1 MERNTEPAHTHPAH
15 TEPTHTPES
24 ISPLRQQEVLPLIQ
38 RGLEEDFADG
48 PDVTATATLDPEQ
61 TIVAH
66 FTARQ
71 EGTVA
76 GLQII
81 EWTMHE
87 HDPSIEVT
95 IYAQDGERTKK
106 GTKLATVKGNAISV
120 VGAERTALNLLTY
133 ASGIATRTR
142 QWADAIA
149 HTNAKVRDTRKTLP
163 GYRALAKYAVRVGGG
178 VNHRISLSDA
188 ALIKDNHIAAA
199 GGAAIAYRRVRDRF
213 PGIPVETEV
222 DTLEQLEEVLQL
234 RPDLVMLDNFSTCEV
249 REGVE
254 KRNALSPETK
264 LEASGG
270 LTLDNARE
278 YAETGVDFIAVGEL
292 THSVRVL
299 DIGLD
304 A

>member
-1 MERNTEPAHTHPAH
+1 MD
-15 TEPTHTPES
+15 
-24 ISPLRQQEVLPLIQ
+24 PLRKENVLPLI
-38 RGLEEDFADG
+38 RMGLEEDFRDG
-48 PDVTATATLDPEQ
+48 PDVTATSTLDPDQ
-61 TIVAH
+61 TMTAH

-71 EGTVA
+71 HGTVA

-87 HDPSIEVT
+87 LNPDIEVT
-95 IYAQDGERTKK
+95 FTAADGDRVEP
-106 GTKLATVKGNAISV
+106 GTRLATVEGNAIDI

-163 GYRALAKYAVRVGGG
+163 GYRELAKYAVLAGGG
-178 VNHRISLSDA
+178 VNHRMSLSDA

-199 GGAAIAYRRVRDRF
+199 GGAAVAYRRVRDRF
-213 PGIPVETEV
+213 PAVPVETEV
-222 DTLEQLEEVLQL
+222 DTFEQLEEMLQL
-234 RPDLVMLDNFSTCEV
+234 KPDLIMVDNFSPEGV
-249 REGVE
+249 RGAVE
-254 KRNALSPETK
+254 KRDALSPETK

-270 LTLDNARE
+270 LTLENARE
-278 YAETGVDFIAVGEL
+278 YAETGVDYIAVGEL

>member
-1 MERNTEPAHTHPAH
+1 MD
-15 TEPTHTPES
+15 
-24 ISPLRQQEVLPLIQ
+24 PLRKENVLPLI
-38 RGLEEDFADG
+38 RMGLEEDFRDG
-48 PDVTATATLDPEQ
+48 PDVTATSTLDPDQ
-61 TIVAH
+61 TMTAH

-71 EGTVA
+71 HGTVA

-87 HDPSIEVT
+87 LTPDIEVT
-95 IYAQDGERTKK
+95 FTASDGDRVEP
-106 GTKLATVKGNAISV
+106 GTRLATVEGNAIDI

-133 ASGIATRTR
+133 ASGIATRAR

-163 GYRALAKYAVRVGGG
+163 GYRALAKCAVLAGGG
-178 VNHRISLSDA
+178 VNHRMSLSDA

-199 GGAAIAYRRVRDRF
+199 GGAAVAYRRVRDRF
-213 PGIPVETEV
+213 PAVPVETEV
-222 DTLEQLEEVLQL
+222 DTFEQLEEMLQL
-234 RPDLVMLDNFSTCEV
+234 KPDLIMVDNFSPEGV
-249 REGVE
+249 RGAVE
-254 KRNALSPETK
+254 KRDALSPETK

-270 LTLDNARE
+270 LTLENARE
-278 YAETGVDFIAVGEL
+278 YAETGVDYIAVGEL

>member
-1 MERNTEPAHTHPAH
+1 MVKLEGMTDSSADNSNNTLPKEA
-15 TEPTHTPES
+15 
-24 ISPLRQQEVLPLIQ
+24 VLPLI
-38 RGLEEDFADG
+38 RKGLEEDFADG

-61 TIVAH
+61 TIEAH
-66 FTARQ
+66 FTARE

-87 HDPSIEVT
+87 HDPNIEVT
-95 IYAQDGERTKK
+95 IHAQDGDRTRK
-106 GTKLATVKGNAISV
+106 GTKLATVKGSAIAI

-133 ASGIATRTR
+133 ASGIATRTS

-163 GYRALAKYAVRVGGG
+163 GYRALAKYAVRAGGG
-178 VNHRISLSDA
+178 VNHRMSLSDA

-213 PGIPVETEV
+213 PHVPVETEV

-234 RPDLVMLDNFSTCEV
+234 KPDLVMLDNFAAGGV

-254 KRNALSPETK
+254 KRNALSPDTE

-270 LTLDNARE
+270 LTLENARE
-278 YAETGVDFIAVGEL
+278 YAETGVDYIAVGEL

>member
-1 MERNTEPAHTHPAH
+1 MD
-15 TEPTHTPES
+15 
-24 ISPLRQQEVLPLIQ
+24 PLRKENVLPLI
-38 RGLEEDFADG
+38 RMGLEEDFRDG
-48 PDVTATATLDPEQ
+48 PDVTATSTLDPDQ
-61 TIVAH
+61 TMTAH

-71 EGTVA
+71 HGTVA

-87 HDPSIEVT
+87 LNPDIEVT
-95 IYAQDGERTKK
+95 FTASDGDRVEP
-106 GTKLATVKGNAISV
+106 GTRLATVEGNAIDI

-142 QWADAIA
+142 QWVDAIA

-163 GYRALAKYAVRVGGG
+163 GYRALAKCAVLAGGG
-178 VNHRISLSDA
+178 VNHRMSLSDA

-199 GGAAIAYRRVRDRF
+199 GGAAVAYRRVRDRF
-213 PGIPVETEV
+213 PAVPVETEV
-222 DTLEQLEEVLQL
+222 DTFEQLEEMLQL
-234 RPDLVMLDNFSTCEV
+234 KPDLIMVDNFSPEGV
-249 REGVE
+249 RGAVE
-254 KRNALSPETK
+254 KRDALSPETK

-270 LTLDNARE
+270 LTLENARE
-278 YAETGVDFIAVGEL
+278 YAETGVDYIAVGEL

>member
-1 MERNTEPAHTHPAH
+1 MD
-15 TEPTHTPES
+15 
-24 ISPLRQQEVLPLIQ
+24 PLRKENVLPLI
-38 RGLEEDFADG
+38 RMGLEEDFRDG
-48 PDVTATATLDPEQ
+48 PDVTAISTLDPDQ
-61 TIVAH
+61 TMTAH

-71 EGTVA
+71 HGTVA

-87 HDPSIEVT
+87 LNPDIKIT
-95 IYAQDGERTKK
+95 FTAADGDRVEPRTR
-106 GTKLATVKGNAISV
+106 LATVEGNAIDI

-163 GYRALAKYAVRVGGG
+163 GYRALAKYAVRAGGG
-178 VNHRISLSDA
+178 VNHRMSLSDA

-199 GGAAIAYRRVRDRF
+199 GGAAVAYRRVRDRF
-213 PGIPVETEV
+213 PAVPVETEV
-222 DTLEQLEEVLQL
+222 DTFDQLEEMLQL
-234 RPDLVMLDNFSTCEV
+234 KPDLIMVDNFSPEGV
-249 REGVE
+249 RGAVE
-254 KRNALSPETK
+254 KRDALSPNTK

-270 LTLDNARE
+270 LTLENPGE
-278 YAETGVDFIAVGEL
+278 YAETGVDYIAVGEL

>member
-1 MERNTEPAHTHPAH
+1 MD
-15 TEPTHTPES
+15 
-24 ISPLRQQEVLPLIQ
+24 PLRKENVLPLI
-38 RGLEEDFADG
+38 RMGLEEDFRDG
-48 PDVTATATLDPEQ
+48 PDVTATSTLDPDQ
-61 TIVAH
+61 TMTAH

-71 EGTVA
+71 HGTVA

-87 HDPSIEVT
+87 LTPDIEVT
-95 IYAQDGERTKK
+95 FTVSDGDRVEP
-106 GTKLATVKGNAISV
+106 GTRLATVEGNAIDI

-133 ASGIATRTR
+133 ASGIATRAR

-163 GYRALAKYAVRVGGG
+163 GYRALAKCAVLAGGG
-178 VNHRISLSDA
+178 VNHRMSLSDA

-199 GGAAIAYRRVRDRF
+199 GGAAVAYRRVRDRF
-213 PGIPVETEV
+213 PAVPVETEV
-222 DTLEQLEEVLQL
+222 DTFEQLEEMLQL
-234 RPDLVMLDNFSTCEV
+234 KPDLIMVDNFSPEGV
-249 REGVE
+249 RGAVE
-254 KRNALSPETK
+254 KRDALSPETK

-270 LTLDNARE
+270 LTLENARE
-278 YAETGVDFIAVGEL
+278 YAETGVDYIAVGEL

>member
-1 MERNTEPAHTHPAH
+1 MD
-15 TEPTHTPES
+15 
-24 ISPLRQQEVLPLIQ
+24 PLRKENVLPLI
-38 RGLEEDFADG
+38 RMGLEEDFRDG
-48 PDVTATATLDPEQ
+48 PDVTATSTLDPDQ
-61 TIVAH
+61 TMTAH

-71 EGTVA
+71 HGTVA

-87 HDPSIEVT
+87 LNPDIEVT
-95 IYAQDGERTKK
+95 FTASDGDRVEP
-106 GTKLATVKGNAISV
+106 GTRLATVEGNAIDI

-163 GYRALAKYAVRVGGG
+163 GYRALAKYAVRAGGG
-178 VNHRISLSDA
+178 VNHRMSLSDA

-199 GGAAIAYRRVRDRF
+199 GGAAVAYRRVRDRF
-213 PGIPVETEV
+213 PAVPVETEV
-222 DTLEQLEEVLQL
+222 DTFEQLEEMLQL
-234 RPDLVMLDNFSTCEV
+234 KPDLIMVDNFSPEGV
-249 REGVE
+249 RGAVE
-254 KRNALSPETK
+254 KRDALSPETK

-270 LTLDNARE
+270 LTLENARE
-278 YAETGVDFIAVGEL
+278 YAETGVDYIAVGEL

>member
-1 MERNTEPAHTHPAH
+1 MD
-15 TEPTHTPES
+15 
-24 ISPLRQQEVLPLIQ
+24 PLRKENVLPLI
-38 RGLEEDFADG
+38 RMGLEEDFRDG
-48 PDVTATATLDPEQ
+48 PDVTATSTLDPDQ
-61 TIVAH
+61 TMTAH

-71 EGTVA
+71 HGTVA

-87 HDPSIEVT
+87 LNPDIEVT
-95 IYAQDGERTKK
+95 FTASDGDRVEP
-106 GTKLATVKGNAISV
+106 GTRLATVEGNAIDI

-133 ASGIATRTR
+133 ASGIATRAR

-163 GYRALAKYAVRVGGG
+163 GYRALAKYAVLAGGG
-178 VNHRISLSDA
+178 VNHRMSLSDA
-188 ALIKDNHIAAA
+188 ALIKDNHVAAA
-199 GGAAIAYRRVRDRF
+199 GGAAVAYRRVRDRF
-213 PGIPVETEV
+213 PAVPVETEV
-222 DTLEQLEEVLQL
+222 DTFEQLEEMLQL
-234 RPDLVMLDNFSTCEV
+234 KPDLIMVDNFSPEGV
-249 REGVE
+249 RGAVE
-254 KRNALSPETK
+254 KRDALSSETK

-270 LTLDNARE
+270 LTLENARE
-278 YAETGVDFIAVGEL
+278 YAETGVDYIAVGEL

>member
-1 MERNTEPAHTHPAH
+1 MD
-15 TEPTHTPES
+15 
-24 ISPLRQQEVLPLIQ
+24 PLRKENVLPLI
-38 RGLEEDFADG
+38 RMGLEEDFRDG
-48 PDVTATATLDPEQ
+48 PDVTATSTLDPDQ
-61 TIVAH
+61 TMTAH

-71 EGTVA
+71 HGTVA

-87 HDPSIEVT
+87 LNPDIEVT
-95 IYAQDGERTKK
+95 FTASDGDRVEP
-106 GTKLATVKGNAISV
+106 GTRLATVEGNAIDI

-163 GYRALAKYAVRVGGG
+163 GYRALAKYAVLAGGG
-178 VNHRISLSDA
+178 VNHRMSLSDA

-199 GGAAIAYRRVRDRF
+199 GGAAVAYRRVRDRF
-213 PGIPVETEV
+213 PAVPVETEV
-222 DTLEQLEEVLQL
+222 DTFEQLEEMLQL
-234 RPDLVMLDNFSTCEV
+234 KPDLIMVDNFSPEGV
-249 REGVE
+249 RGAVE
-254 KRNALSPETK
+254 KRDALSSETK

-270 LTLDNARE
+270 LTLENARE
-278 YAETGVDFIAVGEL
+278 YAETGVDYIAVGEL

>member
-1 MERNTEPAHTHPAH
+1 MD
-15 TEPTHTPES
+15 
-24 ISPLRQQEVLPLIQ
+24 PLRKENVLPLI
-38 RGLEEDFADG
+38 RMGLEEDFRDG
-48 PDVTATATLDPEQ
+48 PDVTATSTLDPDQ
-61 TIVAH
+61 TMTAH

-71 EGTVA
+71 HGTVA

-87 HDPSIEVT
+87 LTPDIEVT
-95 IYAQDGERTKK
+95 FTASDGDRVEP
-106 GTKLATVKGNAISV
+106 GTRLATAEGNAIDI

-149 HTNAKVRDTRKTLP
+149 HTNAKLRDTRKTLP
-163 GYRALAKYAVRVGGG
+163 GYRALAKCAVLAGGG
-178 VNHRISLSDA
+178 VNHRMSLSDA

-199 GGAAIAYRRVRDRF
+199 GGAAVAYRRVRDRF
-213 PGIPVETEV
+213 PAVPVETEV
-222 DTLEQLEEVLQL
+222 DTFEQLEEMLQL
-234 RPDLVMLDNFSTCEV
+234 KPDLIMVDNFSPEGV
-249 REGVE
+249 RGAVE
-254 KRNALSPETK
+254 KRDALSPETK

-270 LTLDNARE
+270 LTLENAGE
-278 YAETGVDFIAVGEL
+278 YAETGVDYIAVGEL

>member
-1 MERNTEPAHTHPAH
+1 MD
-15 TEPTHTPES
+15 
-24 ISPLRQQEVLPLIQ
+24 PLRKENVLPLI
-38 RGLEEDFADG
+38 RMGLEEDFRDG
-48 PDVTATATLDPEQ
+48 PDVTATSTLDPDQ
-61 TIVAH
+61 TMTAH

-71 EGTVA
+71 HGTVA

-87 HDPSIEVT
+87 LNPDIKITFTAS
-95 IYAQDGERTKK
+95 DGDRVEP
-106 GTKLATVKGNAISV
+106 GTRLATVEGNAIDI

-163 GYRALAKYAVRVGGG
+163 GYRALAKYAVRAGGG
-178 VNHRISLSDA
+178 VNHRMSLSDA

-199 GGAAIAYRRVRDRF
+199 GGAAVAYRRVRDRF
-213 PGIPVETEV
+213 PAVPVETEV
-222 DTLEQLEEVLQL
+222 DTFEQLEEMLQL
-234 RPDLVMLDNFSTCEV
+234 KPDLIMVDNFSPEGV
-249 REGVE
+249 RGAVE
-254 KRNALSPETK
+254 KRDALSPETK

-270 LTLDNARE
+270 LTLENAGE
-278 YAETGVDFIAVGEL
+278 YAETGVDYIAVGEL

>member
-1 MERNTEPAHTHPAH
+1 MD
-15 TEPTHTPES
+15 
-24 ISPLRQQEVLPLIQ
+24 PLRKENVLPLI
-38 RGLEEDFADG
+38 RMGLEEDFRDG
-48 PDVTATATLDPEQ
+48 PDVTATSTLDPDL
-61 TIVAH
+61 TMTAH

-71 EGTVA
+71 HGTVA

-87 HDPSIEVT
+87 LNPDIEVT
-95 IYAQDGERTKK
+95 FTASDGDRVEP
-106 GTKLATVKGNAISV
+106 GTRLATVEGNAIDI

-163 GYRALAKYAVRVGGG
+163 GYRALAKCAVLAGGG
-178 VNHRISLSDA
+178 VNHRMSLSDA

-199 GGAAIAYRRVRDRF
+199 GGAAVAYRRVCDRF
-213 PGIPVETEV
+213 PAVPVETEV
-222 DTLEQLEEVLQL
+222 DTFEQLEEMLQL
-234 RPDLVMLDNFSTCEV
+234 KPDLIMVDNFSPEGV
-249 REGVE
+249 RGAVE
-254 KRNALSPETK
+254 KRDALSPETK

-270 LTLDNARE
+270 LTLENARE
-278 YAETGVDFIAVGEL
+278 YAETGVDYIAVGEL

>member
-1 MERNTEPAHTHPAH
+1 MD
-15 TEPTHTPES
+15 
-24 ISPLRQQEVLPLIQ
+24 PLRKENVLPLI
-38 RGLEEDFADG
+38 RMGLEEDFRDG
-48 PDVTATATLDPEQ
+48 PDVTATSTLDPDQ
-61 TIVAH
+61 TMTAH

-71 EGTVA
+71 HGTVA

-87 HDPSIEVT
+87 LNPDIKIAFT
-95 IYAQDGERTKK
+95 AADGDRVEP
-106 GTKLATVKGNAISV
+106 GTRLATVEGNAIDI

-149 HTNAKVRDTRKTLP
+149 DTKAQVRDTRKTLP
-163 GYRALAKYAVRVGGG
+163 GYRALAKYAARAGGG
-178 VNHRISLSDA
+178 VNHRMSLSDA

-199 GGAAIAYRRVRDRF
+199 GGAAVAYRRVRDQF
-213 PGIPVETEV
+213 PAVPVETEV
-222 DTLEQLEEVLQL
+222 DTFDQLEEMLQL
-234 RPDLVMLDNFSTCEV
+234 KPDLVMVDNFSPEGV
-249 REGVE
+249 RGAVE
-254 KRNALSPETK
+254 KRDALSPETK

-270 LTLDNARE
+270 LTLENARE
-278 YAETGVDFIAVGEL
+278 YAETGVDYIAVGEL

>member
-1 MERNTEPAHTHPAH
+1 MD
-15 TEPTHTPES
+15 S
-24 ISPLRQQEVLPLIQ
+24 LRKENVLPLI
-38 RGLEEDFADG
+38 RMGLEEDFRDG
-48 PDVTATATLDPEQ
+48 PDVTATSTLDPDQ
-61 TIVAH
+61 TMTAH

-71 EGTVA
+71 HGTVA

-87 HDPSIEVT
+87 LTPDIEVT
-95 IYAQDGERTKK
+95 FTASDGDRVEP
-106 GTKLATVKGNAISV
+106 GTRLATVEGNAIDI

-163 GYRALAKYAVRVGGG
+163 GYRALAKCAVLAGGG
-178 VNHRISLSDA
+178 VNHRMSLSDA

-199 GGAAIAYRRVRDRF
+199 GGAAVAYRRVRDRF
-213 PGIPVETEV
+213 PAVPVETEV
-222 DTLEQLEEVLQL
+222 DTFEQLEEMLQL
-234 RPDLVMLDNFSTCEV
+234 KPDLIMVDNFLPEGV
-249 REGVE
+249 RGAVE
-254 KRNALSPETK
+254 KRDALSPETK

-270 LTLDNARE
+270 LTLENARE
-278 YAETGVDFIAVGEL
+278 YAETGVDYIAVGEL

>member
-1 MERNTEPAHTHPAH
+1 MD
-15 TEPTHTPES
+15 
-24 ISPLRQQEVLPLIQ
+24 PLRKENVLPLI
-38 RGLEEDFADG
+38 RMGLEEDFRDG
-48 PDVTATATLDPEQ
+48 PDVTATSTLDPDQ
-61 TIVAH
+61 TMTAH

-71 EGTVA
+71 HGTVA

-87 HDPSIEVT
+87 LNPDIEVT
-95 IYAQDGERTKK
+95 FTASDGDRVEP
-106 GTKLATVKGNAISV
+106 GTRLATVEGNAIDI

-163 GYRALAKYAVRVGGG
+163 GYRALAKCAVLAGGG
-178 VNHRISLSDA
+178 VNHRMSLSDA

-199 GGAAIAYRRVRDRF
+199 GGAAVAYRRVRDRF
-213 PGIPVETEV
+213 PAVPVETEV
-222 DTLEQLEEVLQL
+222 DTFEQLEEMLQL
-234 RPDLVMLDNFSTCEV
+234 KPDLIMVDNFSPKGV
-249 REGVE
+249 RGAVE
-254 KRNALSPETK
+254 KRDALSPETK

-270 LTLDNARE
+270 LTLENARE
-278 YAETGVDFIAVGEL
+278 YAETGVDYIAVGEL

>member
-1 MERNTEPAHTHPAH
+1 MD
-15 TEPTHTPES
+15 
-24 ISPLRQQEVLPLIQ
+24 PLRKENVLPLI
-38 RGLEEDFADG
+38 RMGLEEDFRDG
-48 PDVTATATLDPEQ
+48 PDVTATSTLDPDQ
-61 TIVAH
+61 TMTAH

-71 EGTVA
+71 HGTVA

-87 HDPSIEVT
+87 LNPDIEVRFT
-95 IYAQDGERTKK
+95 VADGDRVEP
-106 GTKLATVKGNAISV
+106 GTRLATVEGNAIDI

-163 GYRALAKYAVRVGGG
+163 GYRALAKCAVLAGGG
-178 VNHRISLSDA
+178 VNHRMSLSDA

-199 GGAAIAYRRVRDRF
+199 GGAAVAYRRVRDRF
-213 PGIPVETEV
+213 PAVPVETEV
-222 DTLEQLEEVLQL
+222 DTFEQLEEMLQL
-234 RPDLVMLDNFSTCEV
+234 KPDLIMVDNFSPEGV
-249 REGVE
+249 RGAVE
-254 KRNALSPETK
+254 KRDALSPETK

-270 LTLDNARE
+270 LTLENARE
-278 YAETGVDFIAVGEL
+278 YAETGVDYIAVGEL

>member
-1 MERNTEPAHTHPAH
+1 MD
-15 TEPTHTPES
+15 
-24 ISPLRQQEVLPLIQ
+24 PLRKENVLPLI
-38 RGLEEDFADG
+38 RMGLEEDFRDG
-48 PDVTATATLDPEQ
+48 PDVTATSTLDPDQ
-61 TIVAH
+61 TMTAH

-71 EGTVA
+71 HGTVA

-87 HDPSIEVT
+87 LNPDVKITFTAS
-95 IYAQDGERTKK
+95 DGDRVEP
-106 GTKLATVKGNAISV
+106 GTRLATVEGNAIDI

-163 GYRALAKYAVRVGGG
+163 GYRALAKCAVLAGGG
-178 VNHRISLSDA
+178 VNHRMSLSDA

-199 GGAAIAYRRVRDRF
+199 GGAAVAYRRVRDRF
-213 PGIPVETEV
+213 PAVPVETEV
-222 DTLEQLEEVLQL
+222 DTFEQLEEMLQL
-234 RPDLVMLDNFSTCEV
+234 KPDLIMVDNFSPEGV
-249 REGVE
+249 RGAVE
-254 KRNALSPETK
+254 KRDALSPETK

-270 LTLDNARE
+270 LTLENARE
-278 YAETGVDFIAVGEL
+278 YAETGVDYIAVGEL

>member
-1 MERNTEPAHTHPAH
+1 MD
-15 TEPTHTPES
+15 
-24 ISPLRQQEVLPLIQ
+24 PLRKENVLPLI
-38 RGLEEDFADG
+38 RMGLEEDFRDG
-48 PDVTATATLDPEQ
+48 PDVTATSTLDPDQ
-61 TIVAH
+61 TMTAH

-71 EGTVA
+71 HGTVA

-87 HDPSIEVT
+87 LNPDIEVT
-95 IYAQDGERTKK
+95 FTASDGDRVEP
-106 GTKLATVKGNAISV
+106 GTRLATVEGNAIDI

-163 GYRALAKYAVRVGGG
+163 GYRALAKYAVLAGGG
-178 VNHRISLSDA
+178 VNHRMSLSDA

-199 GGAAIAYRRVRDRF
+199 GGAAVAYRRVRDRF
-213 PGIPVETEV
+213 PAVPVETEV
-222 DTLEQLEEVLQL
+222 DTFEQLEEMLQL
-234 RPDLVMLDNFSTCEV
+234 KPDLIMVDNFSPEGV
-249 REGVE
+249 RGAVE
-254 KRNALSPETK
+254 KRDALSPETK

-270 LTLDNARE
+270 LTLENAGE
-278 YAETGVDFIAVGEL
+278 YAETGVDYIAVGEL

>member
-1 MERNTEPAHTHPAH
+1 MD
-15 TEPTHTPES
+15 
-24 ISPLRQQEVLPLIQ
+24 PLRKENVLPLI
-38 RGLEEDFADG
+38 RMGLEEDFRDG
-48 PDVTATATLDPEQ
+48 PDVTATSTLDPDQ
-61 TIVAH
+61 TMTAH

-71 EGTVA
+71 HGTVA

-87 HDPSIEVT
+87 LNPDIEVT
-95 IYAQDGERTKK
+95 FTASDGDRVEP
-106 GTKLATVKGNAISV
+106 GTRLATVEGNAIDI

-163 GYRALAKYAVRVGGG
+163 GYRALAKCAVLAGGG
-178 VNHRISLSDA
+178 VNHRMSLSDA
-188 ALIKDNHIAAA
+188 ALIKDNHIATA
-199 GGAAIAYRRVRDRF
+199 GGAAVAYRRVRDRF
-213 PGIPVETEV
+213 PAVPVETEV
-222 DTLEQLEEVLQL
+222 DTFEQLEEMLQL
-234 RPDLVMLDNFSTCEV
+234 KPDLIMVDNFSPEGV
-249 REGVE
+249 RGAVE
-254 KRNALSPETK
+254 KRDALSPETK

-270 LTLDNARE
+270 LTLENARE
-278 YAETGVDFIAVGEL
+278 YAETGVDYIAVGEL

>member
-1 MERNTEPAHTHPAH
+1 MD
-15 TEPTHTPES
+15 
-24 ISPLRQQEVLPLIQ
+24 PLRKENVLPLI
-38 RGLEEDFADG
+38 RMGLEEDFRDG
-48 PDVTATATLDPEQ
+48 PDVTATSTLDPDQ
-61 TIVAH
+61 TMTAH

-71 EGTVA
+71 HGTVA

-87 HDPSIEVT
+87 LNPDIKIT
-95 IYAQDGERTKK
+95 FTAADGDRVEP
-106 GTKLATVKGNAISV
+106 GTRLATVEGNAIDI

-149 HTNAKVRDTRKTLP
+149 DTNAKVRDTRKTLP
-163 GYRALAKYAVRVGGG
+163 GYRALAKYAVRAGGG
-178 VNHRISLSDA
+178 VNHRMSLSDA

-213 PGIPVETEV
+213 PAVPVETEV
-222 DTLEQLEEVLQL
+222 DTFEQLEEMLQL
-234 RPDLVMLDNFSTCEV
+234 KPDLIMVDNFSPEGV
-249 REGVE
+249 RGAVE
-254 KRNALSPETK
+254 KRDALSPETK

-270 LTLDNARE
+270 LTLENAGE
-278 YAETGVDFIAVGEL
+278 YAETGVDYIAVGEL

>member
-1 MERNTEPAHTHPAH
+1 MD
-15 TEPTHTPES
+15 
-24 ISPLRQQEVLPLIQ
+24 PLRKENVLPLI
-38 RGLEEDFADG
+38 RMGLEEDFRDG
-48 PDVTATATLDPEQ
+48 PDVTATSTLDPDL
-61 TIVAH
+61 TMTAH

-71 EGTVA
+71 HGTVA

-87 HDPSIEVT
+87 LNPDIEVT
-95 IYAQDGERTKK
+95 FTASDGDRVEP
-106 GTKLATVKGNAISV
+106 GTRLATVEGNAIDI

-149 HTNAKVRDTRKTLP
+149 DTKAQVRDTRKTLP
-163 GYRALAKYAVRVGGG
+163 GYRALAKCAVLAGSG
-178 VNHRISLSDA
+178 VNHRMSLSDA

-199 GGAAIAYRRVRDRF
+199 GGAAVAYRRVRDRF
-213 PGIPVETEV
+213 PAVPVETEV
-222 DTLEQLEEVLQL
+222 DTFEQLEEMLQL
-234 RPDLVMLDNFSTCEV
+234 KPDLIMVDNFSPEGV
-249 REGVE
+249 RGAVE
-254 KRNALSPETK
+254 KRDALSPETK

-270 LTLDNARE
+270 LTLENARE
-278 YAETGVDFIAVGEL
+278 YAETGVDYIAVGEL

>member
-1 MERNTEPAHTHPAH
+1 MD
-15 TEPTHTPES
+15 
-24 ISPLRQQEVLPLIQ
+24 PLRKENVLPLI
-38 RGLEEDFADG
+38 RMGLEEDFRDG
-48 PDVTATATLDPEQ
+48 PDVTATSTLDPDQ
-61 TIVAH
+61 TMTAH

-71 EGTVA
+71 HGTVA

-87 HDPSIEVT
+87 LNPDIEVT
-95 IYAQDGERTKK
+95 FTASDGDRVEP
-106 GTKLATVKGNAISV
+106 GTRLATVEGNAIDI

-149 HTNAKVRDTRKTLP
+149 DTKAQVRDTRKTLP
-163 GYRALAKYAVRVGGG
+163 GYRALAKCAVLAGGG
-178 VNHRISLSDA
+178 VNHRMSLSDA

-199 GGAAIAYRRVRDRF
+199 GGAAVAYRRVRDRF
-213 PGIPVETEV
+213 PAVPVETEV
-222 DTLEQLEEVLQL
+222 DTFEQLEEMLQL
-234 RPDLVMLDNFSTCEV
+234 KPDLIMVDNFSPEGV
-249 REGVE
+249 RGAVE
-254 KRNALSPETK
+254 KRDALSPETK

-270 LTLDNARE
+270 LTLENARE
-278 YAETGVDFIAVGEL
+278 YAETGVDYIAVGEL

>member
-1 MERNTEPAHTHPAH
+1 MD
-15 TEPTHTPES
+15 
-24 ISPLRQQEVLPLIQ
+24 PLRKENVLPLI
-38 RGLEEDFADG
+38 RMGLEEDFRDG
-48 PDVTATATLDPEQ
+48 PDVTATSTLDPDQ
-61 TIVAH
+61 TMTAH

-71 EGTVA
+71 HGTVA

-87 HDPSIEVT
+87 LNPDIKITFTAS
-95 IYAQDGERTKK
+95 DGDRVEP
-106 GTKLATVKGNAISV
+106 GTRLATVKGNAIDI

-149 HTNAKVRDTRKTLP
+149 DTKAQVRDTRKTLP
-163 GYRALAKYAVRVGGG
+163 GYRALAKYAVRAGGG
-178 VNHRISLSDA
+178 VNHRMSLSDA

-199 GGAAIAYRRVRDRF
+199 GGAAVAYRRVRDRF
-213 PGIPVETEV
+213 PAVPVETEV
-222 DTLEQLEEVLQL
+222 DTFEQLEEMLQL
-234 RPDLVMLDNFSTCEV
+234 KPDLIMVDNFSPEGV
-249 REGVE
+249 RGAVE
-254 KRNALSPETK
+254 KRDALSPETK

-270 LTLDNARE
+270 LTLENARE
-278 YAETGVDFIAVGEL
+278 YAETGVDYIAVGEL

>member
-1 MERNTEPAHTHPAH
+1 MD
-15 TEPTHTPES
+15 
-24 ISPLRQQEVLPLIQ
+24 PLRKENVLPLI
-38 RGLEEDFADG
+38 RMGLEEDFRDG
-48 PDVTATATLDPEQ
+48 PDVTATSTLDPDQ
-61 TIVAH
+61 TMTAH

-71 EGTVA
+71 HGTVA

-87 HDPSIEVT
+87 LNPDIEVT
-95 IYAQDGERTKK
+95 FTASDGDRVEP
-106 GTKLATVKGNAISV
+106 GTRLATVEGNAIDI

-163 GYRALAKYAVRVGGG
+163 GYRALAKCAVLAGGG
-178 VNHRISLSDA
+178 VNHRMSLSDA

-199 GGAAIAYRRVRDRF
+199 GGAAVAYRRVRDRF
-213 PGIPVETEV
+213 PAVPVETEV
-222 DTLEQLEEVLQL
+222 DTFEQLEEMLQL
-234 RPDLVMLDNFSTCEV
+234 KPDLIMVDNFSPEGV
-249 REGVE
+249 RGAVE
-254 KRNALSPETK
+254 KRDALSPETK

-270 LTLDNARE
+270 LTLENARE
-278 YAETGVDFIAVGEL
+278 YAETGVDYIAVGEL

>member
-1 MERNTEPAHTHPAH
+1 M
-15 TEPTHTPES
+15 
-24 ISPLRQQEVLPLIQ
+24 
-38 RGLEEDFADG
+38 GLAEDFKDG
-48 PDVTATATLDPEQ
+48 PDVTATATLRGDQEM
-61 TIVAH
+61 TAH

-71 EGTVA
+71 DGTVA

-87 HDPSIEVT
+87 LNPGIQVT
-95 IYAQDGERTKK
+95 YHAQDGDRAEAGSR
-106 GTKLATVKGNAISV
+106 LATVSGNAIDI

-149 HTNAKVRDTRKTLP
+149 HTKAQVRDSRKTLP
-163 GYRALAKYAVRVGGG
+163 GYRALAKYAVRAGGG
-178 VNHRISLSDA
+178 VNHRMSLGDE
-188 ALIKDNHIAAA
+188 ALIKDNHVAASGSVA
-199 GGAAIAYRRVRDRF
+199 EAYRRLRATHPDT
-213 PGIPVETEV
+213 PVETEV
-222 DTLEQLEEVLQL
+222 DNMDQLLEILAL
-234 RPDLVMLDNFSTCEV
+234 RPEIVMVDNFSPGEV
-249 REGVE
+249 RGAVD

-270 LTLDNARE
+270 LTLENARD

-292 THSVRVL
+292 THSVRVF
-299 DIGLD
+299 DVGLD

>member
-1 MERNTEPAHTHPAH
+1 MD
-15 TEPTHTPES
+15 
-24 ISPLRQQEVLPLIQ
+24 PLRKENVLPLI
-38 RGLEEDFADG
+38 RMGLEEDFRDG
-48 PDVTATATLDPEQ
+48 PDVTATSTLDPDQ
-61 TIVAH
+61 TMTAH

-71 EGTVA
+71 HGTVA

-87 HDPSIEVT
+87 LNPDIEVT
-95 IYAQDGERTKK
+95 LTASDGDRVEP
-106 GTKLATVKGNAISV
+106 GTRLATVEGNAIDI

-149 HTNAKVRDTRKTLP
+149 HTNAKVRDTRKTLS
-163 GYRALAKYAVRVGGG
+163 GYRALAKCAVLAGGG
-178 VNHRISLSDA
+178 VNHRMSLSDA

-199 GGAAIAYRRVRDRF
+199 GGAAVAYRRVRDRF
-213 PGIPVETEV
+213 PAVPVETEV
-222 DTLEQLEEVLQL
+222 DTFEQLEEMLQL
-234 RPDLVMLDNFSTCEV
+234 KPDLIMVDNFSPEGV
-249 REGVE
+249 RGAVE
-254 KRNALSPETK
+254 KRDALSPETK

-270 LTLDNARE
+270 LTVENARE
-278 YAETGVDFIAVGEL
+278 YAETGVDYIAVGEL

>member
-1 MERNTEPAHTHPAH
+1 MD
-15 TEPTHTPES
+15 
-24 ISPLRQQEVLPLIQ
+24 PLRKENVLPLI
-38 RGLEEDFADG
+38 RMGLEEDFRDG
-48 PDVTATATLDPEQ
+48 PDVTATSTLDPDQ
-61 TIVAH
+61 TMTAH

-71 EGTVA
+71 HGTVA

-87 HDPSIEVT
+87 LNPDIEVT
-95 IYAQDGERTKK
+95 FTASDGDRVEP
-106 GTKLATVKGNAISV
+106 GTRLATVEGNAIDI

-163 GYRALAKYAVRVGGG
+163 GYRALAKYAVRAGGG
-178 VNHRISLSDA
+178 VNHRMSLSDA

-213 PGIPVETEV
+213 PAVPVETEV
-222 DTLEQLEEVLQL
+222 DTFEQLEEMLQL
-234 RPDLVMLDNFSTCEV
+234 KPDLIMVDNFSPEGV
-249 REGVE
+249 RGAVE
-254 KRNALSPETK
+254 KRDALSPETK

-270 LTLDNARE
+270 LTLENAGE
-278 YAETGVDFIAVGEL
+278 YAETGVDYIAVGEL

>member
-1 MERNTEPAHTHPAH
+1 MD
-15 TEPTHTPES
+15 
-24 ISPLRQQEVLPLIQ
+24 PLRKENVLPLI
-38 RGLEEDFADG
+38 RMGLEEDFRDG
-48 PDVTATATLDPEQ
+48 PDVTATSTLDPDQ
-61 TIVAH
+61 TMTAH

-71 EGTVA
+71 HGTVA

-87 HDPSIEVT
+87 LNPDIEVT
-95 IYAQDGERTKK
+95 FTASDGDRVEP
-106 GTKLATVKGNAISV
+106 GTRLATVEGNAIDI

-149 HTNAKVRDTRKTLP
+149 HTNAEVRDTRKTLP
-163 GYRALAKYAVRVGGG
+163 GYRALAKCAVLAGGG
-178 VNHRISLSDA
+178 VNHRMSLSDA
-188 ALIKDNHIAAA
+188 ALIKDNHVAAA
-199 GGAAIAYRRVRDRF
+199 GGAAVAYRRVRDRF
-213 PGIPVETEV
+213 PAVPVETEV
-222 DTLEQLEEVLQL
+222 DTFEQLEEMLQL
-234 RPDLVMLDNFSTCEV
+234 KPDLIMVDNFSPEGV
-249 REGVE
+249 RGAVE
-254 KRNALSPETK
+254 KRDALSPETK

-270 LTLDNARE
+270 LTLENARE
-278 YAETGVDFIAVGEL
+278 YAETGVDYIAVGEL

>member
-1 MERNTEPAHTHPAH
+1 MD
-15 TEPTHTPES
+15 
-24 ISPLRQQEVLPLIQ
+24 PLRKENVLPLI
-38 RGLEEDFADG
+38 RMGLEEDFRDG
-48 PDVTATATLDPEQ
+48 PDVTATSTLDPDQ
-61 TIVAH
+61 TMTAH

-71 EGTVA
+71 HGTVA

-87 HDPSIEVT
+87 LTPDIEVT
-95 IYAQDGERTKK
+95 FTASDGDRVEP
-106 GTKLATVKGNAISV
+106 GTRLATVEGNAIDI

-163 GYRALAKYAVRVGGG
+163 GYRALAKCAVLAGGG
-178 VNHRISLSDA
+178 VNHRMSLSDA

-199 GGAAIAYRRVRDRF
+199 GGAAVAYRRVRDRF
-213 PGIPVETEV
+213 PAVPVETEV
-222 DTLEQLEEVLQL
+222 DTFEQLEEMLQL
-234 RPDLVMLDNFSTCEV
+234 KPDLIMVDNFSPEGV
-249 REGVE
+249 RGAVE
-254 KRNALSPETK
+254 KRDALSPETK

-270 LTLDNARE
+270 LTLENARE
-278 YAETGVDFIAVGEL
+278 YAETGVDYIAVGEL

>member
-1 MERNTEPAHTHPAH
+1 MD
-15 TEPTHTPES
+15 
-24 ISPLRQQEVLPLIQ
+24 PLRKENVLPLI
-38 RGLEEDFADG
+38 RMGLEEDFRDG
-48 PDVTATATLDPEQ
+48 PDVTATSTLDPDQ
-61 TIVAH
+61 TMTAH

-71 EGTVA
+71 HGTVA

-87 HDPSIEVT
+87 LNPDIEVT
-95 IYAQDGERTKK
+95 FTASDGDRVEP
-106 GTKLATVKGNAISV
+106 GTRLATVEGNAIDI

-163 GYRALAKYAVRVGGG
+163 GYRALAKYAVLAGGG
-178 VNHRISLSDA
+178 VNHRMSLSDA
-188 ALIKDNHIAAA
+188 ALIKDNHVAAA
-199 GGAAIAYRRVRDRF
+199 GGAAVAYRRVRDRF
-213 PGIPVETEV
+213 PAVPVETEV
-222 DTLEQLEEVLQL
+222 DTFEQLEEMLQL
-234 RPDLVMLDNFSTCEV
+234 KPDLIMVDNFSPEGV
-249 REGVE
+249 RGAVE
-254 KRNALSPETK
+254 KRDALSSETK

-270 LTLDNARE
+270 LTLENARE
-278 YAETGVDFIAVGEL
+278 YAETGVDYIAVGEL

>member
-1 MERNTEPAHTHPAH
+1 MD
-15 TEPTHTPES
+15 
-24 ISPLRQQEVLPLIQ
+24 PLRKENVLPLI
-38 RGLEEDFADG
+38 RMGLEEDFRDG
-48 PDVTATATLDPEQ
+48 PDVTATSTLDPDQ
-61 TIVAH
+61 TMTAH

-71 EGTVA
+71 HGTVA

-87 HDPSIEVT
+87 LNPDIEVT
-95 IYAQDGERTKK
+95 FTASDGDRVEP
-106 GTKLATVKGNAISV
+106 GTRLATVEGNAIDI

-163 GYRALAKYAVRVGGG
+163 GYRALAKCAVLAGGG
-178 VNHRISLSDA
+178 VNHRMSLSDA
-188 ALIKDNHIAAA
+188 ALIKDNHIATA
-199 GGAAIAYRRVRDRF
+199 GGAAVAYRRVRDRF
-213 PGIPVETEV
+213 PAVPVETEV
-222 DTLEQLEEVLQL
+222 DTFEQLEEMLQL
-234 RPDLVMLDNFSTCEV
+234 KPDLIMVDNFSPEGV
-249 REGVE
+249 RGAVE
-254 KRNALSPETK
+254 KRDALSPETK

-270 LTLDNARE
+270 LTLENAGE
-278 YAETGVDFIAVGEL
+278 YAETGVDYIAVGEL

>member
-1 MERNTEPAHTHPAH
+1 MD
-15 TEPTHTPES
+15 
-24 ISPLRQQEVLPLIQ
+24 PLRKENVLPLI
-38 RGLEEDFADG
+38 RMGLEEDFRDG
-48 PDVTATATLDPEQ
+48 PDVTATSTLDPDQ
-61 TIVAH
+61 TMTAH

-71 EGTVA
+71 HGTVA

-87 HDPSIEVT
+87 LNPDIEVT
-95 IYAQDGERTKK
+95 FTASDGDRVEP
-106 GTKLATVKGNAISV
+106 GTRLATVEGNAIDI

-163 GYRALAKYAVRVGGG
+163 GYRELAKYAVLAGGG
-178 VNHRISLSDA
+178 VNHRMSLSDA

-199 GGAAIAYRRVRDRF
+199 GGAAVAYRRVRDRF
-213 PGIPVETEV
+213 PAVPVETEV
-222 DTLEQLEEVLQL
+222 DTFEQLEEMLQL
-234 RPDLVMLDNFSTCEV
+234 KPDLIMVDNFSPEGV
-249 REGVE
+249 RGAVE
-254 KRNALSPETK
+254 KRDALSPETK

-270 LTLDNARE
+270 LTLENARE
-278 YAETGVDFIAVGEL
+278 YAETGVDYIAVGEL

>member
-1 MERNTEPAHTHPAH
+1 MD
-15 TEPTHTPES
+15 
-24 ISPLRQQEVLPLIQ
+24 PLRKENVLPLI
-38 RGLEEDFADG
+38 RMGLEEDFRDG
-48 PDVTATATLDPEQ
+48 PDVTATSTLDPDQ
-61 TIVAH
+61 TMTAH

-71 EGTVA
+71 HGTVA

-87 HDPSIEVT
+87 LNPDIEVT
-95 IYAQDGERTKK
+95 FTASDGDRVEP
-106 GTKLATVKGNAISV
+106 GTRLATVEGNAIDI

-163 GYRALAKYAVRVGGG
+163 GYRALAKCAVLAGGG
-178 VNHRISLSDA
+178 VNHRMSLSDA
-188 ALIKDNHIAAA
+188 ALIKDNHVAAA
-199 GGAAIAYRRVRDRF
+199 GGAAVAYRRVRDRF
-213 PGIPVETEV
+213 PAVPVETEV
-222 DTLEQLEEVLQL
+222 DTFEQLEEMLQL
-234 RPDLVMLDNFSTCEV
+234 KPDLIMVDNFSPEGV
-249 REGVE
+249 RGAVE
-254 KRNALSPETK
+254 KRDALSPETK

-270 LTLDNARE
+270 LTLENARE
-278 YAETGVDFIAVGEL
+278 YAETGVDYIAVGEL

>member
-1 MERNTEPAHTHPAH
+1 MD
-15 TEPTHTPES
+15 
-24 ISPLRQQEVLPLIQ
+24 PLRKENVLPLI
-38 RGLEEDFADG
+38 RMGLEEDFKDG
-48 PDVTATATLDPEQ
+48 PDVTATSTLDPDQ
-61 TIVAH
+61 TITAL

-71 EGTVA
+71 HGTVA

-87 HDPSIEVT
+87 LNPDIEVT
-95 IYAQDGERTKK
+95 FTASDGDRVEP
-106 GTKLATVKGNAISV
+106 GTRLATVEGNAIDI

-149 HTNAKVRDTRKTLP
+149 DTKAQVRDTRKTLP
-163 GYRALAKYAVRVGGG
+163 GYRALAKYAVRAGGG
-178 VNHRISLSDA
+178 VNHRMSLSDA

-199 GGAAIAYRRVRDRF
+199 GGAAVAYRRVRDRF
-213 PGIPVETEV
+213 PAVPVETEV
-222 DTLEQLEEVLQL
+222 DTFEQLEEMLQL
-234 RPDLVMLDNFSTCEV
+234 KPDLIMVDNFSPEGV
-249 REGVE
+249 RGAVE
-254 KRNALSPETK
+254 KRDALSPNTK

-270 LTLDNARE
+270 LTLENAGE
-278 YAETGVDFIAVGEL
+278 YAETGVDYIAVGEL

>member
-1 MERNTEPAHTHPAH
+1 MD
-15 TEPTHTPES
+15 
-24 ISPLRQQEVLPLIQ
+24 PLRKENVLPLI
-38 RGLEEDFADG
+38 RMGLEEEFRDG
-48 PDVTATATLDPEQ
+48 PDVTATSTLDPDQ
-61 TIVAH
+61 TMTAH

-71 EGTVA
+71 HGTVA

-87 HDPSIEVT
+87 LNPDIEVT
-95 IYAQDGERTKK
+95 FTASDGDRVEP
-106 GTKLATVKGNAISV
+106 GTRLATVEGNAIDI

-163 GYRALAKYAVRVGGG
+163 GYRALAKCAVLAGGG
-178 VNHRISLSDA
+178 VNHRMSLSDA

-199 GGAAIAYRRVRDRF
+199 GGAAVAYRRVRDRF
-213 PGIPVETEV
+213 PAVPVETEV
-222 DTLEQLEEVLQL
+222 DTFEQLEEMLQL
-234 RPDLVMLDNFSTCEV
+234 KPDLIMVDNFSPEGV
-249 REGVE
+249 RGAVE
-254 KRNALSPETK
+254 KRDALSPETK

-270 LTLDNARE
+270 LTLENARE
-278 YAETGVDFIAVGEL
+278 YAETGVDYIAVGEL

>member
-1 MERNTEPAHTHPAH
+1 MD
-15 TEPTHTPES
+15 
-24 ISPLRQQEVLPLIQ
+24 PLRKENVLPLI
-38 RGLEEDFADG
+38 RMGLEEDFRDG
-48 PDVTATATLDPEQ
+48 PDVTATSTLDPDQ
-61 TIVAH
+61 TMTAH

-71 EGTVA
+71 HGTVA

-87 HDPSIEVT
+87 LNPDIEVT
-95 IYAQDGERTKK
+95 FTASDGDRVEP
-106 GTKLATVKGNAISV
+106 GTRLATVEGNAIDI

-149 HTNAKVRDTRKTLP
+149 HTNAEVRDTRKTLP
-163 GYRALAKYAVRVGGG
+163 GYRALAKCAVLAGGG
-178 VNHRISLSDA
+178 VNHRMSLSDA
-188 ALIKDNHIAAA
+188 ALIKDNHVAAA
-199 GGAAIAYRRVRDRF
+199 GGAAVAYRRVRDRF
-213 PGIPVETEV
+213 PAVPVETEV
-222 DTLEQLEEVLQL
+222 DTFEQLEEMLQL
-234 RPDLVMLDNFSTCEV
+234 KPDLIMVDNFSPEGV
-249 REGVE
+249 RGAVE
-254 KRNALSPETK
+254 KRDALSSETK

-270 LTLDNARE
+270 LTLENARE
-278 YAETGVDFIAVGEL
+278 YAETGVDYIAVGEL

>member
-1 MERNTEPAHTHPAH
+1 MD
-15 TEPTHTPES
+15 
-24 ISPLRQQEVLPLIQ
+24 PLRKENVLPLI
-38 RGLEEDFADG
+38 RMGLEEDFKDG
-48 PDVTATATLDPEQ
+48 PDVTATSTLDPDQ
-61 TIVAH
+61 TMTAH

-71 EGTVA
+71 HGTVA

-87 HDPSIEVT
+87 LTPDIEVT
-95 IYAQDGERTKK
+95 FTASDGDRVEP
-106 GTKLATVKGNAISV
+106 GTRLATVEGNAIDI

-163 GYRALAKYAVRVGGG
+163 GYRALAKCAVLAGGG
-178 VNHRISLSDA
+178 VNHRMSLSDA

-199 GGAAIAYRRVRDRF
+199 GGAAVAYRRVRDRF
-213 PGIPVETEV
+213 PAVPVETEV
-222 DTLEQLEEVLQL
+222 DTFEQLEEMLQL
-234 RPDLVMLDNFSTCEV
+234 KPDLIMVDNFSPEGV
-249 REGVE
+249 RGAVE
-254 KRNALSPETK
+254 KRDALSSETK

-270 LTLDNARE
+270 LTLENARE
-278 YAETGVDFIAVGEL
+278 YAETGVDYIAVGEL